1 MKGKNLLC
9 KLLLPLT
16 LTLTLTGCGF
26 SKTKETSTVA
36 DTKKPTELTIYTAI
50 EEAQINTYLEP
61 FKKEHPEINL
71 NIVRAATGDI
81 TARLIAE
88 KDNPQADVV
97 WGLAATSLLL
107 ADGQKIL
114 EPYAPKGVENIPAQ
128 FKSEGQTPSW
138 VGIDAFITAITVN
151 TKELEKRNLPIP
163 KSYADLVNPS
173 YKGLVVMPNPQS
185 SGTGFISVSAWMQ
198 LMGKDSAFA
207 YMDKLHENIGV
218 YTHSGSAPAKMAASG
233 EYPIGI
239 SYDWKAIQ
247 LKKEGYPVEVVFPA
261 EKSGW
266 DLEANALV
274 KKKEIKAEAKT
285 FLDWAIGKE
294 VMTMYGKN
302 YAITTLNVGG
312 SIPEGFPSKP
322 LDQIINNNLKWAAT
336 NREDILK
343 QWIEKYDGKSQ
354 PKQ

>member
-1 MKGKNLLC
+1 MKGKKLIS
-9 KLLLPLT
+9 KLLLPLAVT
-16 LTLTLTGCGF
+16 MALTGCSSGGAVE
-26 SKTKETSTVA
+26 TNAGKEG
-36 DTKKPTELTIYTAI
+36 KEQKELTIYTAI

-61 FKKEHPEINL
+61 FKKEHPEVNL
-71 NIVRAATGDI
+71 NIVRASTGDI

-107 ADGQKIL
+107 ADDQKML
-114 EPYAPKGVENIPAQ
+114 EPYAPKGVENIPKQ
-128 FKSEGQTPSW
+128 FKGEGATPSW

-151 TKELEKRNLPIP
+151 TKELEKRNLPMP
-163 KSYADLVNPS
+163 KSYNDLLNPA
-173 YKGLVVMPNPQS
+173 YKGLIVMPNPQS
-185 SGTGFISVSAWMQ
+185 SGTGFIAVSAWMQ
-198 LMGKDSAFA
+198 LMGKDKAFE

-233 EYPIGI
+233 EYPIGV
-239 SYDWKAIQ
+239 SYDWKGIQ
-247 LKKEGYPVEVVFPA
+247 LKKEGYPVEVVFPT

-274 KKKEIKAEAKT
+274 KKKDIKPEAKT

-302 YAITTLNVGG
+302 YAITTLDVGN
-312 SIPEGFPSKP
+312 SIPEGFPAKP
-322 LDQIINNNLKWAAT
+322 LDQMIENNLKWAAQ
-336 NREDILK
+336 NREGILK
-343 QWIEKYDGKSQ
+343 EWIGKYDGKSQ
-354 PKQ
+354 PKK